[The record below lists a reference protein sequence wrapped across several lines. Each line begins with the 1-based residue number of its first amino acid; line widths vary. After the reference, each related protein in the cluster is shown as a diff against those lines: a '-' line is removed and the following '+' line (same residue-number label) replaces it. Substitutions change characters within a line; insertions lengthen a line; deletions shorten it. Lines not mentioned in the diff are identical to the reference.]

1 MPDPTLELEV
11 VILGGGFA
19 GVYCAKALIKSLGK
33 KRAAQSAIISDE
45 NYMVFQPMLPD
56 VAGAELS
63 PRHVVSPIRTLCRGL
78 QVYRGKVKAINVREK
93 SLVLSA
99 GSFSPDIKVH
109 YQHLVLTL
117 GATIDLSR
125 VPGMPEH
132 AFLMQNVGDA
142 MKLRATVLSRFEEA
156 NLTTSSTLRKRML
169 SFVIVGGGYS
179 GVETA
184 GQLLDL
190 FHTIHKFFRQI
201 DGSDFSVSLVHS
213 REHLLPT
220 LSQSLG
226 DYAEN
231 KLRKRGLKIFLQRRV
246 KAVTA
251 NVVYLD
257 NGETIETSTVVSTVG
272 NAPHPLVLKLCQED
286 GIPNTKGRI
295 NTLDT
300 MQIEGQDNLW
310 ACGDCAAVPFP
321 GGGICPPTAQFA
333 MRQGALLGE
342 NIADVLKNQGK
353 PLAFTF
359 RGLGELASIG
369 HRSAVANILGL
380 RFSGFIAWWM
390 WRTIYLMKLPGIDRK
405 LRVMM
410 DWTLDL
416 FFPRDINLLN
426 PRYSHSLKDVYLTE
440 TDILFHA
447 GEPAFSFYVLKSGRI
462 DIMDGDE
469 LIKTI
474 RPGDFFGERAL
485 LEDEQWRYTAV
496 AREPSNLVSL
506 AGEDFKAVMTSSE
519 TFRKLLS
526 QSAQTYRTTDDLDK
540 LKKQVPLWLLRKP
553 VFSLMKSEVFTLHRD
568 MRVVDALNLMKESR
582 HSLYPV
588 VNPENN
594 KLQGVFNRD
603 DFYDFLMRRNVNT
616 ESTLE
621 SMEMDHNPQIHP
633 ESMVE
638 EALEVMVRS
647 GKTKLL
653 ITEEGV
659 LKGVFSIMD
668 ILEEMKFL
676 EQANTASFLEKT
688 LSEE

>member
-1 MPDPTLELEV
+1 MPDPSIELEV
-11 VILGGGFA
+11 AILGGGFA
-19 GVYCAKALIKSLGK
+19 GVYCAKALIKCLGK
-33 KRAAQSAIISDE
+33 ERAAQSAIFSDE

-63 PRHVVSPIRTLCRGL
+63 PRHVISPIRTLCRGI
-78 QVYRGKVKAINVREK
+78 QVYRGKVKSLNVSHK
-93 SLVLSA
+93 TFVLSA
-99 GSFSPDIKVH
+99 GSFTPDIVVH
-109 YQHLVLTL
+109 YQHLVLSL

-142 MKLRATVLSRFEEA
+142 MKLRATALSRFEEA
-156 NLTTSSTLRKRML
+156 NLTPNQKLRKRML

-190 FHTIHKFFRQI
+190 FRTIHKFFRQI
-201 DGSDFSVSLVHS
+201 DEEDITVSLVHS

-220 LSQSLG
+220 LSRSLG
-226 DYAEN
+226 DYAEK
-231 KLRKRGLKIFLQRRV
+231 KLRQRGLKIYLERRV

-257 NGETIETSTVVSTVG
+257 NGDTIETSTVVSTVG
-272 NAPHPLVLKLCQED
+272 NAPHPLIVKLCQED
-286 GIPNTKGRI
+286 QISNNHGRI
-295 NTLDT
+295 TTLET
-300 MQIEGQDNLW
+300 MRVEGQDNLW
-310 ACGDCAAVPFP
+310 ACGDCASVPFP

-333 MRQGALLGE
+333 MRQGSLLGE
-342 NIADVLKNQGK
+342 NIGDVLKKQGE

-369 HRSAVANILGL
+369 HRTAVAHVMGL

-426 PRYSHSLKDVYLTE
+426 PRYSHSLKDVYLAE
-440 TDILFHA
+440 NDILFHA
-447 GEPAFSFYVLKSGRI
+447 GEPAFSFYVLKSGRV
-462 DIMDGDE
+462 DIMDGDD

-485 LEDEQWRYTAV
+485 LEDEEWRYTAV

-526 QSAQTYRTTDDLDK
+526 QSSHTYRTTEDLNK
-540 LKKQVPLWLLRKP
+540 LKKQVPLWLLKKP
-553 VFSLMKSEVFTLHRD
+553 VFSLMNPKVFTLKRD

-588 VNPENN
+588 LNPENE
-594 KLQGVFNRD
+594 KLQGVFYRD
-603 DFYDFLMRRNVNT
+603 DFYDFLMRRNVDT

-621 SMEMDHNPQIHP
+621 HMDLDHNPQIHP

-638 EALEVMVRS
+638 EAMEVMVRS

-653 ITEEGV
+653 VTEKGGS
-659 LKGVFSIMD
+659 LKGILSIMD
-668 ILEEMKFL
+668 ILDEMEFL
-676 EQANTASFLEKT
+676 EQANSTSLLK
-688 LSEE
+688 SSDS